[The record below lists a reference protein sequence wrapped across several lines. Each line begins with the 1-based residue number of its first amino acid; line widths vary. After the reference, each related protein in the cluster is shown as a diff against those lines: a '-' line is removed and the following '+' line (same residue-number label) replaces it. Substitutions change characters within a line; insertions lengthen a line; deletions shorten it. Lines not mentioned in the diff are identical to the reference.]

1 MIVLLE
7 KTLRMNYLFDFY
19 QSLLT
24 EKQRKYMSL
33 YYLDDFSLG
42 EIAEQ
47 FNISRQAVFD
57 NIKRTEAM
65 LEEYEEKL
73 SLLYKFEQRTQL
85 LAKLKAVALN
95 KATPDEMF
103 DIIELLEKL
112 E

>member
-1 MIVLLE
+1 MLE

-19 QSLLT
+19 QTLLT

-33 YYLDDFSLG
+33 YYLDDLSLG

-47 FNISRQAVFD
+47 FDISRQAVFD
-57 NIKRTEAM
+57 NIKRTETM

-73 SLLYKFEQRTQL
+73 SLLSKFEQRTQL